1 MPQSEQ
7 QLENQLITQLV
18 GLGYE
23 RARVP
28 DEAALLANLRR
39 QLGKHNGR
47 TFSDAEFSRIRTALK
62 TGNVFDRA
70 TALRDRIEYLDDAGE
85 VSYLRLMNTDA
96 WCENE
101 FQVTNQIAL
110 TGRRHN
116 RYDVT
121 LLINGLPLVQIELK
135 RRGVELS
142 HAFKQINRYHKDT
155 FPRAADGL
163 FQYVQLFVISN
174 GNNTKYYANNRT
186 QTFAQTFTWATEDNR
201 KVNVLADFATEF
213 LHRCTVSKM
222 IAKYTVLH
230 QTEKILMVLRPYQF
244 YAAEAIQQRVKESNN
259 NGYIWH
265 TTGSGKT
272 LTSFKAAQLA
282 LDLAEVD
289 KVVFV
294 VDRNDLDYQTTKEF
308 DHFEKDS
315 VDGTG
320 NTRQLVAN
328 LNDPAKKFLVTTIQK
343 LNNAVLRPRHLRAI
357 DELKRAKIVFI
368 FDECHRSQFGKTHKR
383 IVEHFAN
390 AQLFGFTGTPIL
402 AKNATRN
409 EHGKRTTLD
418 LFDKRL
424 HSYLITDAI
433 RDGNVL
439 RFSVEYVGRYRQKDG
454 AEVDIEVEGINRREL
469 MEDDKRVSDIV
480 GYLLR
485 NHGRKTHQQRYSAI
499 FCVASVPLLIKYY
512 EEFRRRFEDG
522 EHQLRVATIFTWQAN
537 PDDPDADG
545 YGYHPD
551 EDLEDVEHA
560 ASHRDHLARYVSH
573 YNDQFGTKHSIRD
586 GRAFD
591 AYRKD
596 IAKRLKEREY
606 KGAKPADRLDVLLVV
621 NMFLTGFDAK
631 AVNTLY
637 VDKNLKHH
645 GLIQAYS
652 RTNRIFDLDKSHGN
666 IVSFRNLKAATDEAV
681 ALFSD
686 SNARETI
693 LLAPYTDYAEDFRAA
708 LATLRALT
716 PTPADVDLLTDEEED
731 YNFIVAFRAL
741 IRLLNV
747 LQSFSDFSW
756 DDLGIDEQEF
766 ADFRGKY
773 LDLNEEVQ
781 RLTRTNPASI
791 LNDVDFEVELIRRDQ
806 INVRYILRLLTEL
819 GRARS
824 DEERERRRRQVTT
837 LLTGEVQLRSK
848 RELIEEF
855 IDRHLPPP
863 GASEQE
869 MEQAFAEYWDAKREA
884 ELDRISVAEGINVEV
899 LRRVIDEYLYDG
911 QLPAKDDLIAQLD
924 EQPGILSRKV
934 VGERLLGA
942 VLGVVE
948 VFEVGVEG

>member
-1 MPQSEQ
+1 MPSQSEQ
-7 QLENQLITQLV
+7 QLENQLIAQLS

-23 RARVP
+23 RVRIP
-28 DEAALLANLRR
+28 DAAALFANLRL
-39 QLGKHNGR
+39 QLGKHNER
-47 TFSDAEFSRIRTALK
+47 TFSDAEFDRIRTALK

-70 TALRDRIEYLDDAGE
+70 TALRDKIQYLDDAGK
-85 VSYLRLMNTDA
+85 VQYLRLMNTEE
-96 WCENE
+96 WCQNQY
-101 FQVTNQIAL
+101 QVTNQIAL
-110 TGRRHN
+110 TGNRHN

-163 FQYVQLFVISN
+163 FQYVQIFVISN

-186 QTFAQTFTWATEDNR
+186 QTYAQTFTWSSPDNT
-201 KVNVLADFATEF
+201 KINVLADFADNF
-213 LHRCTVSKM
+213 LEKCHVSKM

-230 QTEKILMVLRPYQF
+230 QTERILMVLRPYQY
-244 YAAEAIQQRVKESNN
+244 YAAEAIQRRVRESND

-272 LTSFKAAQLA
+272 LTSFKAAQLVLE
-282 LDLAEVD
+282 LDEVD
-289 KVVFV
+289 KVLFV

-308 DHFEKDS
+308 DHFEKGS
-315 VDGTG
+315 VDGTD
-320 NTRQLVAN
+320 NTRELVKH
-328 LNDPAKKFLVTTIQK
+328 LNDPDKNFLVTTIQK
-343 LNNAVLRPRHLRAI
+343 LNNAVLRPHNLRRI
-357 DELKRAKIVFI
+357 DALKEAKIVFI
-368 FDECHRSQFGKTHKR
+368 FDECHRSQFGVTHQR
-383 IVEHFAN
+383 ITEHFAN

-409 EHGKRTTLD
+409 QLGKRTTLD
-418 LFDKRL
+418 LFDRRL

-433 RDGNVL
+433 RDSNVL
-439 RFSVEYVGRYRQKDG
+439 RFSVEYAGRYRQKDG

-469 MEDDKRVSDIV
+469 MEDDDRVRKIV
-480 GYLLR
+480 DYMLAY
-485 NHGRKTHQQRYSAI
+485 HDVKTHQKKYTAI

-512 EEFRRRFEDG
+512 DELRRRFEAG
-522 EHQLRVATIFTWQAN
+522 EHKLRVATIFTWQAN

-545 YGYHPD
+545 YGYSPD

-560 ASHRDHLARYVSH
+560 ASHRDKLDTYVDH
-573 YNDQFGTKHSIRD
+573 YNQQFATSHSVKD
-586 GRAFD
+586 GKSFD
-591 AYRKD
+591 TYRKD
-596 IAKRLKEREY
+596 IAKRIKEREY
-606 KGAKPADRLDVLLVV
+606 KKAKEVDRVDILLVV

-652 RTNRIFDLDKSHGN
+652 RTNRIFTEDKSHGN
-666 IVSFRNLKAATDEAV
+666 IVSFRNLKPATDEAIG
-681 ALFSD
+681 LFSD
-686 SNARETI
+686 ANARETI
-693 LLAPYTDYAEDFRAA
+693 LLAPYGDYAEDFRNA
-708 LATLRALT
+708 LETLRAIT
-716 PTPADVDLLTDEEED
+716 PTPASVDDLVDEEED
-731 YNFIVAFRAL
+731 YSFIVAFRAL

-773 LDLNEEVQ
+773 LDLNEEVR
-781 RLTRTNPASI
+781 RLAQINPVSI
-791 LNDVDFEVELIRRDQ
+791 LNDVDFEVELIRRDR
-806 INVRYILRLLTEL
+806 INVRYILRLLAEL
-819 GRARS
+819 SRARPE
-824 DEERERRRRQVTT
+824 DRERRRRQITT

-855 IDRHLPPP
+855 IDQHLPPP
-863 GASEQE
+863 GSSEQD
-869 MEQAFAEYWDAKREA
+869 MEAAFAEYWDDKKEA
-884 ELDRISVAEGINVEV
+884 ALSRISIAEGIPTEA

-911 QLPAKDDLIAQLD
+911 QTPTKDYLISQLE
-924 EQPGILSRKV
+924 EQPSILSRAA
-934 VGERLLGA
+934 VGERLLDA
-942 VLGVVE
+942 VLRVVE
-948 VFEVGVEG
+948 VFEEGVE